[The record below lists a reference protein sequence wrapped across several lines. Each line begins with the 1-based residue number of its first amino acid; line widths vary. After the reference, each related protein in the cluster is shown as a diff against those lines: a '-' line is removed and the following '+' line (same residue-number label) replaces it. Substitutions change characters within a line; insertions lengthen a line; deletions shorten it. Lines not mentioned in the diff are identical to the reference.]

1 MSTAEHL
8 EDVIAPGLE
17 HLSWQELFTLA
28 AIGTILNP
36 KPLNSYGAMRF
47 VYDSAYRGGP
57 SFYLEPLVIEDCLR
71 SLVRHGL
78 IEMTSSIDA
87 TVTAE
92 AEKLLLSAVRSWE

>member
-1 MSTAEHL
+1 MATAEHL

-17 HLSWQELFTLA
+17 HLSWRELFTLA

-36 KPLNSYGAMRF
+36 KPLKSYGAVRF
-47 VYDSAYRGGP
+47 VYDSAYRRGP
-57 SFYLEPLVIEDCLR
+57 SFYLEPHIIKKCLK

-87 TVTAE
+87 RVTAL
-92 AEKLLLSAVRSWE
+92 AENLLLSAAIRLD